1 MVTRAANSLHYGV
14 VFIMQIKAVMR
25 YVRVSP
31 TKVRRLADLVRGES
45 VANGLEQLRFLPH
58 RGARL
63 LEKLIHSA
71 RSNAEEQGVRSTAD
85 LIIGVANV
93 DSGPT
98 LKRMQPHARG
108 MGFEIKKR
116 TSHITVVVRNAN
128 PE

>member
-1 MVTRAANSLHYGV
+1 MNIS
-14 VFIMQIKAVMR
+14 AVMR

-31 TKVRRLADLVRGES
+31 TKVRRLADLVRGKTI
-45 VANGLEQLRFLPH
+45 AGGLECLKYLPH

-63 LEKLIHSA
+63 LEKLILSA
-71 RSNAEEQGVRSTAD
+71 KANADD
-85 LIIGVANV
+85 LGARGSEDFVISVASV

-116 TSHITVVVRNAN
+116 TSHITVVVRGVAA
-128 PE
+128 E

>member
-1 MVTRAANSLHYGV
+1 MDTRAVNDATQGAKTMKIS
-14 VFIMQIKAVMR
+14 AVMR
-25 YVRVSP
+25 HVRISP
-31 TKVRRLADLVRGES
+31 TKVRRLADLVRGKTI
-45 VANGLEQLRFLPH
+45 ADGLESLRFLPH

-63 LEKLIHSA
+63 LEKVILSAKANAEDLGA
-71 RSNAEEQGVRSTAD
+71 RSSEEF
-85 LIIGVANV
+85 LIGVASV

-116 TSHITVVVRNAN
+116 SSHITVVVQGIA